1 MQSFSQSIGMA
12 AALYSLLS
20 DSHKS
25 LVSAA
30 KGFVV
35 FTTIT
40 NVSFDNAAIEDMI
53 QKSEQKKTLWLA
65 TVINVSLL
73 VDELTNMICN
83 NYGMLMKISVP

>member
-40 NVSFDNAAIEDMI
+40 NGFPEASSCM
-53 QKSEQKKTLWLA
+53 T
-65 TVINVSLL
+65 VSL
-73 VDELTNMICN
+73 
-83 NYGMLMKISVP
+83 SAAS